1 MTNVITVILYL
12 KKYRLTFLKGELFS
26 TMKNRILLLFF
37 IILSVQQGH
46 AKSNMEFSEIR
57 HPYNSLSPEISRL
70 ETLDENKL
78 KKEINNF
85 YDKILM
91 NGTPF
96 IEKDPLYDD
105 YVYMTMIY
113 KAESKDPEVA
123 FEVFG
128 VDSEYSFGN
137 KKLNRL
143 RDTDLFY
150 RCYLV
155 PDDLCFSY
163 RFNITDIATGKSRK
177 ETDKYNPERIPKG
190 SAKNY
195 SYSVLDLDNNSPDWN
210 SRKYG
215 DTGSSLETLAFDST
229 IMFNFRNIYLYLPP
243 GYDSDKKNGYPVIYL
258 FDSFIYL
265 NRVEVPNV
273 LDNLIKENRI
283 EPMIAVMIDNPDKT
297 SRKTELPYNY
307 NFMEFITT
315 ELVPFIRYAYN
326 TSNDPDKNI
335 IGGMSYGGIAA
346 AFIAY
351 YHPEMFGKV
360 LAQSGSFWRDPE
372 INDPHGNQIRTDWL
386 INNIITDEPKKL
398 IFYLDW
404 GLQENLCLSSG
415 RKMARIL
422 DRKGYKYKYKE
433 FNGWHDWSN
442 SRKTFPDG
450 LMYLLED

>member
-1 MTNVITVILYL
+1 
-12 KKYRLTFLKGELFS
+12 
-26 TMKNRILLLFF
+26 
-37 IILSVQQGH
+37 
-46 AKSNMEFSEIR
+46 
-57 HPYNSLSPEISRL
+57 
-70 ETLDENKL
+70 
-78 KKEINNF
+78 
-85 YDKILM
+85 
-91 NGTPF
+91 
-96 IEKDPLYDD
+96 
-105 YVYMTMIY
+105 
-113 KAESKDPEVA
+113 
-123 FEVFG
+123 
-128 VDSEYSFGN
+128 
-137 KKLNRL
+137 
-143 RDTDLFY
+143 
-150 RCYLV
+150 
-155 PDDLCFSY
+155 
-163 RFNITDIATGKSRK
+163 
-177 ETDKYNPERIPKG
+177 
-190 SAKNY
+190 
-195 SYSVLDLDNNSPDWN
+195 
-210 SRKYG
+210 
-215 DTGSSLETLAFDST
+215 
-229 IMFNFRNIYLYLPP
+229 
-243 GYDSDKKNGYPVIYL
+243 
-258 FDSFIYL
+258 
-265 NRVEVPNV
+265 
-273 LDNLIKENRI
+273 
-283 EPMIAVMIDNPDKT
+283 MIAVMIDNPDKT

-422 DRKGYKYKYKE
+422 DRKGYKYKYTE

-450 LMYLLED
+450 LMYLLEE